1 MRREQDPGSGAQWLE
16 VSRGFSSLFWGM
28 PAMALAHAA
37 ALAGLWPVRVMIGVA
52 VASFLPVGH
61 GLWRL
66 RSAGELTGRWR
77 RRTGQA
83 AGLALATAYLSPFLV
98 WWSVWPMEG
107 FFAVQAGGH
116 YLALVVLL
124 VVLNRLAGEAA
135 RGLGDAALRREAKAG
150 AGMVAGM
157 SLCTVTALVWL
168 FHRAGLLEA
177 GVPTLL
183 AQLSRLTGET
193 RTLLLLP
200 YAMTAYVMWRAKE
213 AGFRRAVDRAES
225 GSEPSVP
232 DGGGEAG

>member
-1 MRREQDPGSGAQWLE
+1 MRREQDPGAGAQWLE

-37 ALAGLWPVRVMIGVA
+37 ALAGLWPVRVMSGVA

-98 WWSVWPMEG
+98 WGGVGPLGG

-116 YLALVVLL
+116 SLAPSRV
-124 VVLNRLAGEAA
+124 
-135 RGLGDAALRREAKAG
+135 
-150 AGMVAGM
+150 
-157 SLCTVTALVWL
+157 
-168 FHRAGLLEA
+168 RAGGQALSD
-177 GVPTLL
+177 GVGQ
-183 AQLSRLTGET
+183 A
-193 RTLLLLP
+193 
-200 YAMTAYVMWRAKE
+200 A
-213 AGFRRAVDRAES
+213 
-225 GSEPSVP
+225 
-232 DGGGEAG
+232 